1 MADVNMDKLHAFV
14 GQMLGDLGGAASVA
28 LVRIGDQLGLYK
40 TLHEQGPMTVV
51 ELATAAGVNQRY
63 LREWLSH
70 QAASHYLAYDPA
82 TQKFALPPEQAMVFA
97 IEDSPVYLHGAFE
110 MMSALLDNQ
119 QLVKPAF
126 KTGGGVAWGD
136 QAGCM
141 FCAVGRF
148 FRPGY
153 QNNLV
158 SAWLPALD
166 GVVAKLERGAKV
178 ADVGCGHGWS
188 TVFMAK
194 AFPNSEFIGYDF
206 HPGSIADAKKHADEH
221 GAGGNVRFEIGTAKD
236 YAGRDFDLVTFFDCL
251 HDMGDPAG
259 AAAHVR
265 STLKRDGS
273 WMIVE
278 PIAGDRL
285 EDNLNPVGRLYYA
298 ASTMICVPTSLA
310 QEVGAALGAQAGEA
324 KLREV
329 ITAGGFSSVRRATE
343 TPFNMIL
350 EARP

>member
-1 MADVNMDKLHAFV
+1 MVDQAKLHQFI

-28 LVRIGDQLGLYK
+28 LVRIGDALGLYK
-40 TLHEQGPMTVV
+40 TMHERGPMTVA
-51 ELATAAGVNQRY
+51 EMAGAAGVDQRY

-70 QAASHYLAYDPA
+70 QAASRYVAYDPV
-82 TQKFALPPEQAMVFA
+82 TQKFSLPEEQAMVFA
-97 IEDSPVYLHGAFE
+97 IEDSPVFMPGAFE
-110 MMSALLDNQ
+110 AMAAFLDNQ
-119 QLVKPAF
+119 DKVEPAF
-126 KTGGGVAWGD
+126 KTGAGVGWGD
-136 QAGCM
+136 QASCL
-141 FCAVGRF
+141 FCATARF

-158 SAWLPALD
+158 QSWLPALD

-178 ADVGCGHGWS
+178 ADVGCGHGVS
-188 TVFMAK
+188 TVLMAK
-194 AFPNSEFIGYDF
+194 AFPKSQFIGYDF
-206 HPGSIADAKKHADEH
+206 HPSSIEKAQAHAREH
-221 GAGGNVRFEIGTAKD
+221 RVSANTRFEVGTAKG
-236 YAGRDFDLVTFFDCL
+236 YPERDLDLVTFFDCL

-265 STLKRDGS
+265 QSLKPDGT
-273 WMIVE
+273 WMVVE

-298 ASTMICVPTSLA
+298 ASTMVCVPTSLA

-329 ITAGGFSSVRRATE
+329 ITAGGFRHVRRATE